1 MAYLKHIEYNEELNI
16 ARGIVRGASVIH
28 KFGRNP
34 SVSGAPETIIQQGG
48 TYTYLT
54 SPSTVYVTSSSN
66 KDVAAGTGAR
76 TITIQGLD
84 VNYNAIEETLTVEGP
99 VGTAQFLRIFRA
111 FVASAGSEGTN
122 DGTVSV
128 TTGAGGSGTLLT
140 TIGIIGSG
148 QTFGLGQSHMA
159 MYTIPAG
166 FTGYL
171 TNWNAG
177 VGTYNDTVTATLYT
191 RETGNGLV
199 FRTRDV
205 MDVPGGLHQRIYSVP
220 FLLPEKT
227 DIEIRALASTG
238 SKISSTFDIILVEND
253 FVESRSS
260 Y

>member
-16 ARGIVRGASVIH
+16 ARGIVRGTSVIH

-34 SVSGAPETIIQQGG
+34 AIGGAPETIIQQGG

-54 SPSTVYVTSSSN
+54 SPSTVYVTSSSAN
-66 KDVAAGTGAR
+66 DAAAGTGAR
-76 TITIQGLD
+76 TVTIQGLD
-84 VNYNAIEETLTVEGP
+84 VNYNPIEETLTVGGA

-111 FVASAGSEGTN
+111 FVASAGSVGTN
-122 DGTVSV
+122 VGIVSV

-140 TIGIIGSG
+140 TIGIIGTG
-148 QTFGLGQSHMA
+148 TTFGLGQTHMA

-166 FTGYL
+166 LTGYL
-171 TNWNAG
+171 TNWNVG

-191 RETGNGLV
+191 REIGNGLV

-220 FLLPEKT
+220 FSLPEKT
-227 DIEIRALASTG
+227 DIEVRAIASTG